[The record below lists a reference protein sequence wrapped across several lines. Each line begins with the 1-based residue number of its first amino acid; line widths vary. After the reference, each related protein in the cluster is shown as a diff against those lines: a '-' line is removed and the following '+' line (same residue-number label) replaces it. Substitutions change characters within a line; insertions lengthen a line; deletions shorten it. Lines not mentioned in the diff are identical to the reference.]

1 MVTQET
7 IIYRSVV
14 KNQDFDWNGVVAA
27 VVAPNG
33 IEPQGTTKKLAQ
45 WWHTLIIFVNKL
57 CKMITVL
64 LYL

>member
-45 WWHTLIIFVNKL
+45 W
-57 CKMITVL
+57 
-64 LYL
+64 